1 MPYKIE
7 MPKCRHFKRVFDF
20 FLSVSGLFISLPLWC
35 IFALAIRLS
44 DGGPVFYFQERVG
57 KGGRIFKGIKFR
69 SMIPDAEKNVGPVQA
84 KTDDPRI
91 TKIGRIFRATAM
103 DELPQLVNIA
113 KGDMSFVGP
122 RALRPKE
129 IELTP
134 GSEAT
139 DIFHVSGFEKRSSI
153 RPGLTGLAQVLASR
167 NLPREE
173 KFRYDL
179 WYVENMSFWLDIK
192 LILKSFVITSRAKW
206 DT

>member
-1 MPYKIE
+1 MPRCLY
-7 MPKCRHFKRVFDF
+7 FKRVFDF
-20 FLSVSGLFISLPLWC
+20 FLSLSGLLISLPLWC
-35 IFALAIRLS
+35 LFIFIIRLS

-69 SMIPDAEKNVGPVQA
+69 SMIPDAEKNVGPIQA

-91 TKIGRIFRATAM
+91 TRFGRILRATAM

-113 KGDMSFVGP
+113 RGDMSFVGP

-129 IELTP
+129 TELTP

-139 DIFHVSGFEKRSSI
+139 DIFHIPGFEKRSSI
-153 RPGLTGLAQVLASR
+153 RPGLTGFAQVFASR

-173 KFRYDL
+173 KFRYDV
-179 WYVENMSFWLDIK
+179 WYVDNMSFWLDIK
-192 LILKSFVITSRAKW
+192 LILKSFAVTLRAKW